1 MQQYEDKIEKALLY
15 LKTPSKL
22 SPTGYSPI
30 VYMVYDPEDAFVVRS
45 LIDSFIQPKATY
57 HQFTTHV
64 VSMGA
69 ILDKFINS
77 HEYLSFWASSS
88 VKEAQL
94 YTSIK
99 QEVETSE
106 CIEQALLDLQEKFV
120 SEQQPLMIIKDLEM
134 LHPFNMIGVI
144 ENKIYN
150 RIRVP
155 MLVLYP
161 GETQGTARS
170 FMGIYN
176 QDGNYR
182 SINF

>member
-15 LKTPSKL
+15 LKSPSKL

-45 LIDSFIQPKATY
+45 LIDSFIQPKAAY

-64 VSMGA
+64 VSIGA
-69 ILDKFINS
+69 ILDKFVNS
-77 HEYLSFWASSS
+77 HEYLSIWASPS

-99 QEVETSE
+99 QEVEKSE
-106 CIEQALLDLQEKFV
+106 FIEQALLDQQEEFA

>member
-1 MQQYEDKIEKALLY
+1 MQQYEEKIEKALLY

-30 VYMVYDPEDAFVVRS
+30 VYVVYDPEDAFVVRS

-57 HQFTTHV
+57 RQFTTHV
-64 VSMGA
+64 VSIGSL
-69 ILDKFINS
+69 LDKFINN
-77 HEYLSFWASSS
+77 HDYLSIWTKPSL
-88 VKEAQL
+88 KESQL
-94 YTSIK
+94 YNSIK
-99 QEVETSE
+99 QEVENSE
-106 CIEQALLDLQEKFV
+106 CIEKALLEIQEEYA
-120 SEQQPLMIIKDLEM
+120 SEQQPLIIIKDVEM

-170 FMGIYN
+170 FMKIYN

>member
-15 LKTPSKL
+15 LKSPSKL

-45 LIDSFIQPKATY
+45 LIDSFIQPKAAY

-64 VSMGA
+64 VSIGA
-69 ILDKFINS
+69 ILDKFVNS
-77 HEYLSFWASSS
+77 HEYLSIWASPS

-99 QEVETSE
+99 QEVEKSE
-106 CIEQALLDLQEKFV
+106 CIEQALLDQQEEFA
-120 SEQQPLMIIKDLEM
+120 SEQLPLMIIKDLEM

>member
-30 VYMVYDPEDAFVVRS
+30 VYMVYDPEDTFFVRS
-45 LIDSFIQPKATY
+45 LIDSFILPKAAY
-57 HQFTTHV
+57 HQFTTHI
-64 VSMGA
+64 VSIGA

-77 HEYLSFWASSS
+77 HEYLSIWDSST
-88 VKEAQL
+88 VEEPQL

-99 QEVETSE
+99 REVVDGE
-106 CIEQALLDLQEKFV
+106 CVEKALLEIQEEYA
-120 SEQQPLMIIKDLEM
+120 SEQQPLIIIKDVEM

-170 FMGIYN
+170 FMKIYN